1 MFEDKDL
8 IKISVYYH
16 LILFV
21 LMVLILVPIDSYG
34 QYFGRNKVNYE
45 SFDFSTMNSE
55 HFKVYFYEAERQAAA
70 DAIRMLEQWHH
81 GMRAV
86 FEESLGPD
94 QPIIL
99 YANHADFQQTNVTG
113 GIIPQGTGGFTE
125 GLKNRIV
132 LPFTGVNQN
141 DKHVLGHEL
150 VHAFQYDYMKKQQRM
165 RSRSGR
171 VPLWL
176 IEGMAEYL
184 SVGRKDPLT
193 AMWMRDAV
201 MNDNLPT
208 ISDMSRSAEYFPY
221 RWGHALWVY
230 ITSQWTDKI
239 ILPLFA
245 SAVKDG
251 WKRGSEK
258 VLGISSDSLSALWK
272 RSLKSK
278 YKDRVTNNKDHKA
291 KLKAIIKGQGGMNMA
306 PVLSPDGNY
315 LAFLSRRELFTI
327 DLYMANAK
335 TGEVIK
341 KLVSSNTDQHFDAL
355 RFMNSAGAWSP
366 TADKFAF
373 VVFKNGDNSIAILD
387 VKRLEIEKTIPFDK
401 ADQITDL
408 AWSPDGSRIL
418 FAGSFGGKSDLY
430 IYHINEDKTENITED
445 GYSEIQPAWSPDG
458 KRIAFATDR
467 GPRTDLDRYVFG
479 RMKIAVMGLETGEM
493 ELYYISENA
502 KHINPHFSA
511 DGKSLYMVADPDG
524 ISNVYR
530 YEFDSGNLYRL
541 TNLVTGVSGLTG
553 LSPAMSVAGE
563 KNKIAVTVYEKGK
576 YNIYGLD
583 TKDTERQ
590 LITNGYSYDDAVS
603 LPLADRAD
611 EGIVQNYLTSDID
624 ILPLDENPD
633 INDYNA
639 SLKLIHIG
647 QTGIGVVADRYGAS
661 IGGGISMFY
670 SDMLGNHLL
679 GIGLQSNGGIKDLG
693 GQVMY
698 QNRKNRHNRGGMVA
712 HIPYRTVRSAVRA
725 DTVSING
732 EPRMA
737 RRFELILQRI
747 FIDRIMLQAEYPL
760 SQNRRFEFGTGYT
773 RYSFDYELEYYTTY
787 AGYPVDQGEE
797 DLDNPD
803 GLNLFQSSLAYV
815 GDYSFYGFTSAV
827 NGQRYRFEAEPT
839 FGSLRYVTLLADYRH
854 YFFFNPLTI
863 AFRAMH
869 LGRYWTDADN
879 QRLSPLYIG
888 YHTYVRGYSINS
900 LKVSDCLQTETS
912 QCLIYDQLVGSRIAV
927 FNAELRLPFFG
938 TEQFG
943 LINFPYLPTQLS
955 AFFDAGMAWSQN
967 GGVALKFDTDP
978 TERVPVFS
986 AGLAARVNILGYIVV
1001 QFYYAHAFQRPGDK
1015 YQVGFVIAPGW

>member
-1 MFEDKDL
+1 MKNINKKPGYQHFIRFVL
-8 IKISVYYH
+8 TI
-16 LILFV
+16 LIL
-21 LMVLILVPIDSYG
+21 LPAGIYG
-34 QYFGRNKVNYE
+34 QYFGRNKVDYE
-45 SFDFSTMNSE
+45 SFDFSTMKSS
-55 HFKVYFYEAERQAAA
+55 HFKVYFYEEERQAAA
-70 DAIRMLEQWHH
+70 DAIRMLEQWHN
-81 GMRAV
+81 GMRV
-86 FEESLGPD
+86 IFEESLGPD

-150 VHAFQYDYMKKQQRM
+150 VHAFQYDYMKRQQRM
-165 RSRSGR
+165 RSGRSR
-171 VPLWL
+171 VPLWM

-184 SVGRKDPLT
+184 SIGRKDPLT

-201 MNDNLPT
+201 MNDDLPT
-208 ISDMSRSAEYFPY
+208 ISEMSRSAEYFPY

-239 ILPLFA
+239 VLPLFA
-245 SAVKDG
+245 AVSSDG
-251 WKRGSEK
+251 WSRGSEK
-258 VLGISSDSLSALWK
+258 VLGISSDSLSAMWK

-278 YKDRVTNNKDHKA
+278 YEDQVVNSDDHKA
-291 KLKAIIKGQGGMNMA
+291 NLSAIIKGQGGMNMA
-306 PVLSPDGNY
+306 PVLSPDGKY
-315 LAFLSRRELFTI
+315 LAYLSRRELFTI
-327 DLYMANAK
+327 DLYMANAE

-366 TADKFAF
+366 DAGKFAF

-387 VKRLEIEKTIPFDK
+387 VKRREIEKTIPFDK
-401 ADQITDL
+401 VDQISDL
-408 AWSPDGSRIL
+408 AWSPDGGRLL

-467 GPRTDLDRYVFG
+467 GPQTDIDRYIFG
-479 RMKIAVMGLETGEM
+479 RMKIAVMDLETKDI
-493 ELYYISENA
+493 ELYYISENT

-511 DGKSLYMVADPDG
+511 DGNNLFMVADPDG

-530 YEFDSGNLYRL
+530 YEIDTGNLYRL
-541 TNLVTGVSGLTG
+541 TNLVTGVSGLTE
-553 LSPAMSVAGE
+553 LSPAMSVAG
-563 KNKIAVTVYEKGK
+563 KNNQIALTVYEQGK

-583 TKDTERQ
+583 TEATGEQ
-590 LITNGYSYDDAVS
+590 LSTNGYAYDEAVS

-611 EGIVQNYLTSDID
+611 EGIVQNYLTGDPD
-624 ILPLDENPD
+624 ILPLDEDPE
-633 INDYNA
+633 ISDYDA

-661 IGGGISMFY
+661 IGGGVSMFF

-679 GIGLQSNGGIKDLG
+679 GVGLQSNGGIKDLG

-698 QNRKNRHNRGGMVA
+698 QNRKNRYNWGGAVL
-712 HIPYRTVRSAVRA
+712 HIPYRTARSAVRP
-725 DTVSING
+725 DTISVNG
-732 EPRMA
+732 QTAVA
-737 RRFELILQRI
+737 RRYELILQRI
-747 FIDRIMLQAEYPL
+747 FIDRLILQAEYPL
-760 SQNRRFEFGTGYT
+760 SKNRRFELGTGYT
-773 RYSFDYELEYYTTY
+773 RYSYDYELEYYTTY
-787 AGYPVDQGEE
+787 AGYSVDQGTE
-797 DLDNPD
+797 DIDNPE
-803 GLNLFQSSLAYV
+803 GLNLFQTSLAYV
-815 GDYSFYGFTSAV
+815 GDYSFFGFTSAV
-827 NGQRYRFEAEPT
+827 NGRRYRIEVEPT

-854 YFFFNPLTI
+854 YFFLNPVTV
-863 AFRAMH
+863 AFRGMH

-888 YHTYVRGYSINS
+888 YHTYVRGYSLNS
-900 LKVSDCLQTETS
+900 LKVSDCRPTS
-912 QCLIYDQLVGSRIAV
+912 TSRCLIYDQLVGSRIAV

-943 LINFPYLPTQLS
+943 LINFPYLPTELS

-967 GGVALKFDTDP
+967 DGVELKFDTDP
-978 TERVPVFS
+978 AEHVPVFS
-986 AGLAARVNILGYIVV
+986 TGLAARVNVLGYIVV
-1001 QFYYAHAFQRPGDK
+1001 QFYYAHAFQRPNDK
-1015 YQVGFVIAPGW
+1015 YQFGFVIAPGW